1 MKTIKIAKTLP
12 RQFISDIVAKTIWYR
27 DWWLVW
33 RKRYVEGA
41 GGGEGGSDYELLSVL
56 GKVLNTSALEGIE

>member
-1 MKTIKIAKTLP
+1 MIK
-12 RQFISDIVAKTIWYR
+12 VAKAIRYR

-33 RKRYVEGA
+33 RERYVEGA

-56 GKVLNTSALEGIE
+56 GKVLDTSAPKGIE